1 MVLTFRAITVF
12 EDGEI
17 REQEWNSKSTFKRSK
32 IILAN
37 GQWQLSFRDKDDL
50 DYAYTVAYFAN
61 GNVKKGDAYKG
72 KWHGIRV
79 DTYTDG
85 SRWIGEV
92 FNGEPFGDWKVIEK
106 DGTETIEKY

>member
-1 MVLTFRAITVF
+1 MTFRRIAVY

-17 REQEWNSKSTFKRSK
+17 REDEWNSKSPFKRTK

-50 DYAYTVAYFAN
+50 DCGYIVSYFAN
-61 GNVKKGDAYKG
+61 GNVFWGEGYKG

-85 SRWIGEV
+85 HREIGEV
-92 FNGEPFGDWKVIEK
+92 FNAKRFGDWRFIEK
-106 DGTETIEKY
+106 DGTEKILKF